1 MKSYEVNYET
11 KMVSVELIDGSSYS
25 FTAEC
30 DVYDDYALACEVRER
45 IFGQ

>member
-1 MKSYEVNYET
+1 MRGYEVDYET
-11 KMVSVELIDGSSYS
+11 KKVSVELIDGSSYS

-30 DVYDDYALACEVRER
+30 DVYDDYALACEVHER